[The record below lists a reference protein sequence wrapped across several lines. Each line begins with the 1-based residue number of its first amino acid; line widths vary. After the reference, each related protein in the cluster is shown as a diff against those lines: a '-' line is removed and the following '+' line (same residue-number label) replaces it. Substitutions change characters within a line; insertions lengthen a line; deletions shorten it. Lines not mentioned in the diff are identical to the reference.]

1 MNRFYKKV
9 FAFIM
14 WMTIFGGM
22 SLMGQN
28 LITNPGFETGE
39 LAPWFGDN
47 NNTVTIVTDAFSGE
61 YAAVGN
67 AAQNVDLM
75 AGVQYTVTCNT
86 KIISATPE
94 QRVWIGVRDS
104 EGLVLNAEMFETDW
118 QEMTMTFTPDETGA
132 HKFWIWGQGD
142 SSYASDNWV
151 LLAEGTTN
159 VNDNAAPNNI
169 KIARTADGIAINME
183 NVTGDANI
191 LVHDLSGKQI
201 YNVTTADL
209 ETVIDR
215 NVLSISGI
223 YVVSV
228 ITDEQHRVEKVAFMN

>member
-28 LITNPGFETGE
+28 LLQNPGFETGE

-47 NNTVTIVTDAFSGE
+47 NNIVTIVTEAHSGE

-67 AAQNVDLM
+67 AAQNVDLT
-75 AGVQYTVTCNT
+75 AGVQYTVTCNA
-86 KIISATPE
+86 KIISATSE
-94 QRVWIGVRDS
+94 QRVWIGLRDS
-104 EGLVLNAEMFETDW
+104 EGLVINAEIFESDW
-118 QEMTMTFTPDETGA
+118 EEMTMTFTPDETGS

-151 LLAEGTTN
+151 LLAEGTTD
-159 VNDNAAPNNI
+159 VNDNAAENNI
-169 KIARTADGIAINME
+169 KIAGTADGIAINML
-183 NVTGDANI
+183 NVNSDANI
-191 LVHDLSGKQI
+191 LIHDLSGKQI
-201 YNVTTADL
+201 YSATTTDL
-209 ETVIDR
+209 DTIIDR
-215 NVLSISGI
+215 SVLSVSGI
-223 YVVSV
+223 YVVTV
-228 ITDEQHRVEKVAFMN
+228 ITDELHRVEKVAFMN